1 MRSGKFDLQHP
12 DFIIEPRNVRLE
24 LVVDGFNP
32 FGNMNNNYNMWPV
45 ILIPYNLPPWLVI
58 KVSYFMLSLLIS
70 GPHQL
75 GNKIDIYLKPM
86 VDELKELW
94 EDGQKLTMPIVKRIS
109 RCMQLCCRQYM
120 TIQDLVTCLGKG
132 QRIIILV
139 TFATTNHIQ
148 NIWKVKLDS
157 LTIEPIWLW
166 TAK

>member
-1 MRSGKFDLQHP
+1 
-12 DFIIEPRNVRLE
+12 
-24 LVVDGFNP
+24 
-32 FGNMNNNYNMWPV
+32 MWLV

-94 EDGQKLTMPIVKRIS
+94 EYGQKLTMPIVKRIS

-148 NIWKVKLDS
+148 NIWKAKLDS

-166 TAK
+166 TAKQLVPQCFIRETDEIFRVTGGKDTRVARQNSKYNFRKESK

>member
-1 MRSGKFDLQHP
+1 
-12 DFIIEPRNVRLE
+12 
-24 LVVDGFNP
+24 
-32 FGNMNNNYNMWPV
+32 
-45 ILIPYNLPPWLVI
+45 
-58 KVSYFMLSLLIS
+58 
-70 GPHQL
+70 
-75 GNKIDIYLKPM
+75 M
-86 VDELKELW
+86 VDEVKELW

-120 TIQDLVTCLGKG
+120 TIQDLVTCLDKG

-139 TFATTNHIQ
+139 TLATMNHIQ